1 MKTKT
6 EAYKILI
13 AAGWTVEE
21 IEQVF
26 PPQKES
32 AIDPTTPLK
41 SPDPLPSHLPTW
53 ISPLHVKRSS
63 GTVPPKPPAPP
74 PQSKR
79 SSFVV
84 DGSME
89 GAIISYSSSGGKM
102 ITLLGANHKVAYVD
116 LNGWEITHSEPQM
129 TPTPQQQEKG

>member
-1 MKTKT
+1 MNRTKT
-6 EAYKILI
+6 EAYTALI

-32 AIDPTTPLK
+32 TIESWMLPLVGSPPK
-41 SPDPLPSHLPTW
+41 SPPTW

-63 GTVPPKPPAPP
+63 GTVPPKPPAPQ
-74 PQSKR
+74 PQPKR

-84 DGSME
+84 DESME
-89 GAIISYSSSGGKM
+89 GAIISYSSSGEKT
-102 ITLLGANHKVAYVD
+102 ITLPGTNHKVAYVD
-116 LNGWEITHSEPQM
+116 PNGWEITHSEPQM